1 MGGSQEFALLD
12 QQCSG
17 CWWKKISTISMT
29 PLLRLEWN
37 IRNGSMFLEPITTV
51 AVVLLLPMVILNR
64 TSGLVLLRKRGI
76 EPPSQILKTLRTG
89 IGCAIVLR
97 LTLVGQ
103 CLRQISL
110 YPYYRR

>member
-1 MGGSQEFALLD
+1 MGSSPQFALLD
-12 QQCSG
+12 LPCSG
-17 CWWKKISTISMT
+17 CWWTKISTISMT

-37 IRNGSMFLEPITTV
+37 IRNGSMFLEPITTA

-64 TSGLVLLRKRGI
+64 TSGLVLLRKKGI
-76 EPPSQILKTLRTG
+76 EPPSQILKTLRIG
-89 IGCAIVLR
+89 IGCAIALP
-97 LTLVGQ
+97 LTSAEQ